1 MIKIAFFNQ
10 KGGVGKT
17 TSVVNLAATFAKRL
31 KKSVL
36 VVDCDSQKTSTNY
49 LLTYTDYQYSI
60 EDYFDSDYY
69 DKRSISS
76 IITNAKIKTSLNRE
90 EYEQSKIDVL
100 PSYSG
105 IETLP
110 IEDIYAYKNLLE
122 PVESKYDY
130 CFFDLPPH
138 LSGVSLSA
146 LVSCNWV
153 IVPANADTDSL
164 SGYNDLI
171 DTITEIRNKGYNLKL
186 NVLGVLFNDINTQ
199 RMIQKHILKSS
210 YKDMADSLFKVYIKS
225 ASAIEQG
232 RYMGIPLPYV
242 SLNRKIND
250 DYEKLAKEIVK
261 RIKEMENRN
270 A

>member
-36 VVDCDSQKTSTNY
+36 VVDCDSQMTATNY
-49 LLTYTDYQYSI
+49 LMTYTNYQYSI
-60 EDYFDSDYY
+60 EDYFDTDYY
-69 DKRSISS
+69 DKPTIDK
-76 IITNAKIKTSLNRE
+76 IINKARIKTSLSRD
-90 EYEQSKIDVL
+90 EYELSKIDVL
-100 PSYSG
+100 PSYTE
-105 IETLP
+105 IETMP
-110 IEDIYAYKNLLE
+110 IEDIHSFKNLLE
-122 PVESKYDY
+122 PVEDKYDY

-153 IVPANADTDSL
+153 IVPAHADTDSL
-164 SGYNDLI
+164 SGYNYLI

-186 NVLGVLFNDINTQ
+186 NVLGVLFNDVNTQ
-199 RMIQKHILKSS
+199 RMIQKHILNSS
-210 YKDMADSLFKVYIKS
+210 YKDMSDSLFKTYIKS
-225 ASAIEQG
+225 TSAIEQA
-232 RYMGIPLPYV
+232 RYMGIPLPYLP
-242 SLNRKIND
+242 LNRKIND